1 MGGWKRAR
9 GAAPCRRMKTNPIS
23 PAPRR
28 KGSLRMAD
36 IPAEVRQ
43 GLNEGRL
50 EAVTLVEALAVDH
63 ARLLREVLPQAGEAM
78 VRRVQAAQELKITGK
93 MRAMGEILHECEGL
107 EVFETLARHRS
118 DTVRGWAASLLGAAA
133 GLTLRQRLL
142 KMADLADDPNAGVR
156 EWAWMALR
164 PHLIEDLER
173 GMQALAAWVRHES
186 ACLRRFACEITRP
199 RGVWCAH
206 IELLKQEPGRAL
218 SLLEPLHDDPARYV
232 QNSVANWL
240 NDAAKSRP
248 DFTRETCARWSGQ
261 SDSKATAYIVK
272 RATRSL

>member
-9 GAAPCRRMKTNPIS
+9 GAAPCRCMKTNPIS

-78 VRRVQAAQELKITGK
+78 VRRVQEAQQLKITGK
-93 MRAMGEILHECEGL
+93 MRAMGEILHEGEGL

-142 KMADLADDPNAGVR
+142 KMADLADDPNPGVR

-173 GMQALAAWVRHES
+173 GMQVLAAWVRHES
-186 ACLRRFACEITRP
+186 ACIRRFASEITRP

-206 IELLKQEPGRAL
+206 IELLKQEPWRAL
-218 SLLEPLHDDPARYV
+218 SLLEPLHEDPARYV

-248 DFTRETCARWSGQ
+248 DFTRETCARWRGQ
-261 SDSKATAYIVK
+261 SGSKATAYIVK
-272 RATRSL
+272 RAMRSL